1 MARAPEVVRRRRRPG
16 RGGDHGRRPDSG
28 GEPGGL
34 RSVPLLAGAAI
45 LLCATISALVVG
57 DHLTN
62 AGRIH
67 RGVSVGDVALGGKTS
82 EEARETLESRA
93 PDTLEQVRLSGS
105 AGSFAVPTEGLDARF
120 DIGATVEA
128 AYAVG
133 RRGNLAQQLGDRA
146 RSILDVGVPAEVRI
160 RPGAVRSSLEELA
173 ARADEEPKDASV
185 EIYGSDIRVSGSR
198 EGYRLDVAATARNLE
213 RNLQS
218 LSGEARMYG
227 EVLEPEVTTGEAE
240 AAARDARE
248 AVSGPLVLTAFGK
261 SLTLSPDAVSSSL
274 AVGREGGTLQMSL
287 DRERLREAMAA
298 LYADLNVEPV
308 EAGYDVGGGAV
319 PEISVTPG
327 GEGRRIEDEKL
338 LDAIEEGLFEGRRE
352 YEVPVAVARPGLTT
366 AGAEKMKPT
375 EMLGSYRTDYSV
387 VPDDGTRVEN
397 LGISSE
403 AVSGTLLAPG
413 ETFSMLDHVAGLEY
427 NDSKVIVGGRETEAD
442 GGGLCQVTSTLYNAA
457 NFAGLDV
464 VERTP
469 HSAQLP
475 YIRPGMDAT
484 VWWGGPGKEDD
495 LDMKFR
501 NTTGGYLLLREYVA
515 GDGHVYAEIWG
526 RPNGTEVSMRSK
538 PSYLGADGSEWV
550 TYQTVEKDGEVVFDG
565 LLHRDAYE
573 PLVDEDGN
581 TIPPPDVP
589 VAPVNP

>member
-1 MARAPEVVRRRRRPG
+1 MARGPEVVRRRRRPG
-16 RGGDHGRRPDSG
+16 RGGDHGRRPYSG
-28 GEPGGL
+28 GGPRGL

-45 LLCATISALVVG
+45 LLCAAISALVVG
-57 DHLTN
+57 DHLAN

-67 RGVSVGDVALGGKTS
+67 RGVSVGDVALGGKTP
-82 EEARETLESRA
+82 EETRETLESRA

-120 DIGATVEA
+120 DTGATVEA

-146 RSILDVGVPAEVRI
+146 RSVLGVGVPAEVRI

-248 AVSGPLVLTAFGK
+248 AVSGPLVLTDSGK
-261 SLTLSPDAVSSSL
+261 SWTLSPDAVSSSL
-274 AVGREGGTLQMSL
+274 ALGREGGTLQTSL
-287 DRERLREAMAA
+287 DRGRLREAMAT

-308 EAGYDVGGGAV
+308 EAGYDVGGGAT

-338 LDAIEEGLFEGRRE
+338 LDA
-352 YEVPVAVARPGLTT
+352 
-366 AGAEKMKPT
+366 
-375 EMLGSYRTDYSV
+375 
-387 VPDDGTRVEN
+387 
-397 LGISSE
+397 
-403 AVSGTLLAPG
+403 
-413 ETFSMLDHVAGLEY
+413 
-427 NDSKVIVGGRETEAD
+427 
-442 GGGLCQVTSTLYNAA
+442 
-457 NFAGLDV
+457 
-464 VERTP
+464 
-469 HSAQLP
+469 
-475 YIRPGMDAT
+475 
-484 VWWGGPGKEDD
+484 
-495 LDMKFR
+495 
-501 NTTGGYLLLREYVA
+501 
-515 GDGHVYAEIWG
+515 
-526 RPNGTEVSMRSK
+526 
-538 PSYLGADGSEWV
+538 
-550 TYQTVEKDGEVVFDG
+550 
-565 LLHRDAYE
+565 
-573 PLVDEDGN
+573 
-581 TIPPPDVP
+581 
-589 VAPVNP
+589 